1 MGNNTYI
8 RGQKE
13 LIEEVH
19 DTGLCTGCGA
29 CVNLCPYYATSMD
42 KTVVKDVCDR
52 AAGRCYAFC
61 PRTPT
66 DLASIRQQLFDPQD
80 LTPEL
85 GAVKGFYL
93 TRASDPGI
101 RSIAQHGGTV
111 TTLMALALA
120 EGIIDTA
127 LLAEGGGAT
136 LPRGVAVSDAGE
148 VSKLAKSKFIAA
160 PMVEAFNMAAQ
171 SDAQKIGIVATP
183 CQTLALAKMKMK
195 PFPKNDSQIGKLHL
209 TIGLFCGWVLSWR
222 SFKELLDEKVHKQT
236 VVSLDIP
243 PSKYKTMQAETA
255 SGLVEIPLEEV
266 EACVREACKFC
277 TDVTAEFS
285 DISVGSARLP
295 DGWEVAK
302 GWNQVIVRTA
312 TGEALMQLA
321 KDRQVLEF
329 RDVPDGNLEKLKQA
343 SVKKKKTALDN
354 LACKSGDREDL
365 LYLDC
370 RDPVFQTFD
379 W

>member
-1 MGNNTYI
+1 MGNKTYI

-13 LIEEVH
+13 LREEVH

-29 CVNLCPYYATSMD
+29 CVNLCPYYATSRD
-42 KTVVKDVCDR
+42 KTVVKDLCDR
-52 AAGRCYAFC
+52 SSGRCYAFC

-66 DLASIRQQLFDPQD
+66 DLESIRQQLFEAQD

-93 TRASDPGI
+93 TRSSDPDT
-101 RSIAQHGGTV
+101 RALAQHGGTV
-111 TTLMALALA
+111 TTLMSLALS

-127 LLAEGGGAT
+127 LLAEGGGSD
-136 LPRGVAVSDAGE
+136 LPSGVAVSQASE

-160 PMVEAFNMAAQ
+160 PMVEAFNKAVLG
-171 SDAQKIGIVATP
+171 DAQKIGVVATP

-195 PFPKNDSQIGKLHL
+195 PFPKNDSQIGKLRL

-222 SFKELLDEKVHKQT
+222 SFKQLLDQKVDQQKI
-236 VVSLDIP
+236 VSLDIP
-243 PSKYKTMQAETA
+243 PSKYKTMQVETN
-255 SGLVEIPLEEV
+255 SGLVEIPLDEV

-312 TGEALMQLA
+312 AGEALMQLA
-321 KDRQVLEF
+321 KDRRVLEF
-329 RDVPDGNLEKLKQA
+329 REVPEGNLEKLKQA
-343 SVKKKKTALDN
+343 SLKKKRTALDN
-354 LACKSGDREDL
+354 LACKSGDRDDL

>member
-93 TRASDPGI
+93 TRASDPDI
-101 RSIAQHGGTV
+101 RAIAQHGGTV
-111 TTLMALALA
+111 TALMSLALA

-127 LLAEGGGAT
+127 LLAEGGGSS
-136 LPRGVAVSDAGE
+136 LPRGVAVSDARE
-148 VSKLAKSKFIAA
+148 VPKLAKSKFIAA
-160 PMVEAFNMAAQ
+160 PMVEAFNKAAQ
-171 SDAQKIGIVATP
+171 SDAQKIGVVATP
-183 CQTLALAKMKMK
+183 CQTLALAKMRMK

-222 SFKELLDEKVHKQT
+222 SFKQLLHQKVHQQT
-236 VVSLDIP
+236 VVGLDIP
-243 PSKYKTMQAETA
+243 PSKYKTMQVETD
-255 SGLVEIPLEEV
+255 SGLVEIPLDEV

-312 TGEALMQLA
+312 AGEALMQLA

-329 RDVPDGNLEKLKQA
+329 RDVPDGNLEKLKRA

-354 LACKSGDREDL
+354 LACKSGDRDDL

>member
-1 MGNNTYI
+1 MGNKTYI

-13 LIEEVH
+13 LREEVH

-29 CVNLCPYYATSMD
+29 CVNLCPYYATSRD
-42 KTVVKDVCDR
+42 KTVVKDLCDR
-52 AAGRCYAFC
+52 SSGRCYAFC

-66 DLASIRQQLFDPQD
+66 DLESIRQQLFEAQD

-93 TRASDPGI
+93 TRSSDPDT
-101 RSIAQHGGTV
+101 RALAQHGGTV
-111 TTLMALALA
+111 TTLMSLALS

-127 LLAEGGGAT
+127 LLAEGGGSD
-136 LPRGVAVSDAGE
+136 LPSGVAVSQASE

-160 PMVEAFNMAAQ
+160 PMVEAFNKAVLG
-171 SDAQKIGIVATP
+171 DAQKIGVVATP

-195 PFPKNDSQIGKLHL
+195 PFPKNDNKIGKLRL

-222 SFKELLDEKVHKQT
+222 SFKQLLDQKVDQQKI
-236 VVSLDIP
+236 VSLDIP
-243 PSKYKTMQAETA
+243 PSKYKTMQVETN
-255 SGLVEIPLEEV
+255 SGLVEIPLDEV

-312 TGEALMQLA
+312 AGEALMQLA
-321 KDRQVLEF
+321 KDRRVLEF
-329 RDVPDGNLEKLKQA
+329 REVPEGNLEKLKQA
-343 SVKKKKTALDN
+343 SLKKKRTALDN
-354 LACKSGDREDL
+354 LACKSGDRDDL

>member
-1 MGNNTYI
+1 MKKQLMI

-13 LIEEVH
+13 LIEQVH
-19 DTGLCTGCGA
+19 DQGLCTGCGA
-29 CVNLCPYYATSMD
+29 CVNLCPYYATSKD
-42 KTVVKDVCDR
+42 KTVIKDICDR
-52 AAGRCYAFC
+52 EAGRCYAFC

-66 DLASIRQQLFDPQD
+66 DLEAIRARLFDQQD
-80 LTPEL
+80 LTSEI
-85 GAVKGFYL
+85 GAVKGLYL
-93 TRASDPGI
+93 TRSADKQI
-101 RSIAQHGGTV
+101 RSVAQHGGTV
-111 TTLMALALA
+111 TTLMALALEA
-120 EGIIDTA
+120 GIIDTA
-127 LLAEGGGAT
+127 LLAEGGGSS
-136 LPRGVAVSDAGE
+136 LPRGVAVTDPSE

-160 PMVEAFNMAAQ
+160 PMVEAFNEVCQ
-171 SDAQKIGIVATP
+171 GDAKKIGIVATP

-195 PFPKNDSQIGKLHL
+195 PFPKNHSHIDKLRL
-209 TIGLFCGWVLSWR
+209 TVGLFCGWVLSWQGL
-222 SFKELLDEKVHKQT
+222 KELLAEKIRQQP

-243 PSKYKTMQAETA
+243 PSKYKSMQVRTET
-255 SGLVEIPLEEV
+255 GLVDISLDEV
-266 EACVREACKFC
+266 EPHVREACKYC

-295 DGWEVAK
+295 EGWEVAK

-312 TGEALMQLA
+312 VGRQLLQLA
-321 KDRQVLEF
+321 QDRGVLEF
-329 RDVPDGNLEKLKQA
+329 RDVPDGNIEKLKQA

-370 RDPVFQTFD
+370 RDPVFGTFD

>member
-1 MGNNTYI
+1 MANKNFI

-13 LIEEVH
+13 LIAEVQ
-19 DTGLCTGCGA
+19 DAGLCTGCGA
-29 CVNLCPYYATSMD
+29 CVNLCPYYATSKD

-52 AAGRCYAFC
+52 TAGRCYAFC

-66 DLASIRQQLFDPQD
+66 DLESIRQQLFDPQD

-93 TRASDPGI
+93 TRASDPSI

-111 TTLMALALA
+111 TTLMSLALA

-136 LPRGVAVSDAGE
+136 LPRGVAVSDASE
-148 VSKLAKSKFIAA
+148 VPKLAKSKFIAA
-160 PMVEAFNMAAQ
+160 PMVEAFNLAAQ
-171 SDAQKIGIVATP
+171 SKAQKIGIVATP

-195 PFPKNDSQIGKLHL
+195 PFPKNDSQIGKLSL

-222 SFKELLDEKVHKQT
+222 SFKQLLDQKVHEKA

-243 PSKYKTMQAETA
+243 PSKYKTMQVETA
-255 SGLVEIPLEEV
+255 SGLVDIPLEEV

-312 TGEALMQLA
+312 AGEALMQLA

-329 RDVPDGNLEKLKQA
+329 REVPDGNLEKLKQA
-343 SVKKKKTALDN
+343 SVNKKKTALDN
-354 LACKSGDREDL
+354 LACKSGDRDDL

>member
-1 MGNNTYI
+1 MANKNFI

-13 LIEEVH
+13 LIAEVQ
-19 DTGLCTGCGA
+19 DAGLCTGCGA
-29 CVNLCPYYATSMD
+29 CVNLCPYYATSKD

-52 AAGRCYAFC
+52 TAGRCYAFC

-66 DLASIRQQLFDPQD
+66 DLESIRQQLFDPQD

-111 TTLMALALA
+111 TTLMSLALA

-136 LPRGVAVSDAGE
+136 LPRGVAVSDASE
-148 VSKLAKSKFIAA
+148 VPKLAKSKFIAA
-160 PMVEAFNMAAQ
+160 PMVEAFNLAAQ
-171 SDAQKIGIVATP
+171 SKAQKIGIVATP

-195 PFPKNDSQIGKLHL
+195 PFPKNDSQIGKLSL

-222 SFKELLDEKVHKQT
+222 SFKQLLDQKVHEKA

-243 PSKYKTMQAETA
+243 PSKYKTMQVETT
-255 SGLVEIPLEEV
+255 SGLVDIPLEKV

-312 TGEALMQLA
+312 AGEALMQLA

-329 RDVPDGNLEKLKQA
+329 REVPDGNLEKLKQA
-343 SVKKKKTALDN
+343 SVNKKKTALDN
-354 LACKSGDREDL
+354 LACKSGDRDDL

>member
-52 AAGRCYAFC
+52 PAGRCYAFC

-66 DLASIRQQLFDPQD
+66 DLASIRKQLFDPQD

-136 LPRGVAVSDAGE
+136 LPRGVAVSDAGG

-255 SGLVEIPLEEV
+255 SGMVEIPLEEV

>member
-52 AAGRCYAFC
+52 PAGRCYAFC

-66 DLASIRQQLFDPQD
+66 DLASIRKQLFDPQD

>member
-42 KTVVKDVCDR
+42 KTVVKDACDR
-52 AAGRCYAFC
+52 GVGRCYAFC

-66 DLASIRQQLFDPQD
+66 DLESIRKQLFDSQD

-93 TRASDPGI
+93 TRASDPDI
-101 RSIAQHGGTV
+101 RAIAQHGGTV
-111 TTLMALALA
+111 TSLMSLALA

-127 LLAEGGGAT
+127 LLAEGGGSS
-136 LPRGVAVSDAGE
+136 LPRGVAVSDARE
-148 VSKLAKSKFIAA
+148 VPKLAKSKFIAA
-160 PMVEAFNMAAQ
+160 PMVEAFNKAAQ
-171 SDAQKIGIVATP
+171 SDAQKIGVVATP
-183 CQTLALAKMKMK
+183 CQTLALAKMRMK

-222 SFKELLDEKVHKQT
+222 SFKQLLHQKVHQQT
-236 VVSLDIP
+236 VVGLDIP
-243 PSKYKTMQAETA
+243 PSKYKTMQVETD
-255 SGLVEIPLEEV
+255 SGLVEIPLDEV

-312 TGEALMQLA
+312 AGEALMQLA

-329 RDVPDGNLEKLKQA
+329 RDVPDGNLEKLKRA
-343 SVKKKKTALDN
+343 SVKKKRTA
-354 LACKSGDREDL
+354 
-365 LYLDC
+365 
-370 RDPVFQTFD
+370 
-379 W
+379 

>member
-1 MGNNTYI
+1 MGKNTYI

-13 LIEEVH
+13 LMEEVH

-52 AAGRCYAFC
+52 ATGRCYAFC

-66 DLASIRQQLFDPQD
+66 DLTSIRKQLFDPQD

-93 TRASDPGI
+93 TRASDPDI

-111 TTLMALALA
+111 TTLMSLALA

-136 LPRGVAVSDAGE
+136 LPRGVAVSDARE
-148 VSKLAKSKFIAA
+148 VPKLAKSKFIAA
-160 PMVEAFNMAAQ
+160 PMVEAFNKAAQ
-171 SDAQKIGIVATP
+171 SDAQKIGVVATP

-195 PFPKNDSQIGKLHL
+195 PFPKNDNQIGKLHL

-222 SFKELLDEKVHKQT
+222 SFKHLLHQKVHQQA
-236 VVSLDIP
+236 VVGLDIP
-243 PSKYKTMQAETA
+243 PSKYKTMQVETD
-255 SGLVEIPLEEV
+255 SGLVEIPLDEV

-312 TGEALMQLA
+312 AGEALMQLA

-343 SVKKKKTALDN
+343 SVKKKKTALEN
-354 LACKSGDREDL
+354 LACKSGDRDDL

-370 RDPVFQTFD
+370 RDPVFKTFD

>member
-1 MGNNTYI
+1 MGKNTYI

-13 LIEEVH
+13 LMEEVH

-52 AAGRCYAFC
+52 ATGRCYAFC

-66 DLASIRQQLFDPQD
+66 DLTSIRKQLFDSQD

-93 TRASDPGI
+93 TRASDPDI

-111 TTLMALALA
+111 TTLMSLALA

-136 LPRGVAVSDAGE
+136 LPRGVAVSDARE
-148 VSKLAKSKFIAA
+148 VPKLAKSKFIAA
-160 PMVEAFNMAAQ
+160 PMVEAFNKAAQ
-171 SDAQKIGIVATP
+171 SDAQKIGVVATP

-195 PFPKNDSQIGKLHL
+195 PFPKNDNQIGKLHL

-222 SFKELLDEKVHKQT
+222 SFKHLLHQKVHQQA
-236 VVSLDIP
+236 VVGLDIP
-243 PSKYKTMQAETA
+243 PSKYKTMQVETD
-255 SGLVEIPLEEV
+255 SGLVEIPLDEV

-312 TGEALMQLA
+312 AGEALMQLA

-354 LACKSGDREDL
+354 LACKSGDRDDL

-370 RDPVFQTFD
+370 RDPVFKTFD

>member
-1 MGNNTYI
+1 MGKNTYI

-52 AAGRCYAFC
+52 ATGRCYAFC

-66 DLASIRQQLFDPQD
+66 DLESIRKQLFDPQD

-93 TRASDPGI
+93 TRASDPDI

-111 TTLMALALA
+111 TTLMSLALA

-136 LPRGVAVSDAGE
+136 LPRGVAVSDARE
-148 VSKLAKSKFIAA
+148 VPKLAKSKFIAA
-160 PMVEAFNMAAQ
+160 PMVEAFNEAAQ
-171 SDAQKIGIVATP
+171 SDAQKIGVVATP

-195 PFPKNDSQIGKLHL
+195 PFPKNDNQIGKLHL

-222 SFKELLDEKVHKQT
+222 SFKHLLHQKVHQQA
-236 VVSLDIP
+236 VVGLDIP
-243 PSKYKTMQAETA
+243 PSKYKTMQVETD
-255 SGLVEIPLEEV
+255 SGLVEIPLDEV

-312 TGEALMQLA
+312 AGEALMQLA

-354 LACKSGDREDL
+354 LACKSGDRDDL

>member
-1 MGNNTYI
+1 MENKTYI

-13 LIEEVH
+13 LMEEVH
-19 DTGLCTGCGA
+19 HNGLCTGCGA

-66 DLASIRQQLFDPQD
+66 DLESIRKQLFDPKD

-85 GAVKGFYL
+85 GAVKSFYL
-93 TRASDPGI
+93 TRASDPDI

-111 TTLMALALA
+111 TTLMSLALS

-127 LLAEGGGAT
+127 LLAEGGGSS
-136 LPRGVAVSDAGE
+136 LPRGVAVSDARE
-148 VSKLAKSKFIAA
+148 VPKLAKSKFIAA
-160 PMVEAFNMAAQ
+160 PMVEAFNKAAQ
-171 SDAQKIGIVATP
+171 GDAQKIGVVATP

-222 SFKELLDEKVHKQT
+222 SFKQLLHEKVHQQT
-236 VVSLDIP
+236 VVGLDIP
-243 PSKYKTMQAETA
+243 PSKYKTMQVETD

-312 TGEALMQLA
+312 AGKALMQLA

-329 RDVPDGNLEKLKQA
+329 RDVPHGNLDKLKQA

-354 LACKSGDREDL
+354 LACKSGDRDDL

>member
-1 MGNNTYI
+1 MENKTYI

-13 LIEEVH
+13 LKEEVH

-29 CVNLCPYYATSMD
+29 CVNLCPYYATSRD
-42 KTVVKDVCDR
+42 KTVVKDLCDR
-52 AAGRCYAFC
+52 SAGRCYAFC

-66 DLASIRQQLFDPQD
+66 DLEAIRQQLFEAQD

-93 TRASDPGI
+93 TRASDPET
-101 RSIAQHGGTV
+101 RALAQHGGTV
-111 TTLMALALA
+111 TALMSLALS

-127 LLAEGGGAT
+127 VLAEGGGSD
-136 LPRGVAVSDAGE
+136 LPSGVAVSQASE

-160 PMVEAFNMAAQ
+160 PMVEAFNKAVLG
-171 SDAQKIGIVATP
+171 DAKKIGVVATP

-195 PFPKNDSQIGKLHL
+195 PFSKNDSQIGKLRL

-222 SFKELLDEKVHKQT
+222 SFKQLLDQKIDQQKI
-236 VVSLDIP
+236 VSLDIP
-243 PSKYKTMQAETA
+243 PSKYKTMQVETNN
-255 SGLVEIPLEEV
+255 GLIEIPLDEV

-312 TGEALMQLA
+312 AGESLMKLA
-321 KDRQVLEF
+321 KDRRVLEF
-329 RDVPDGNLEKLKQA
+329 RDVPGGNLDKLKQA
-343 SVKKKKTALDN
+343 SLKKKRTALDN
-354 LACKSGDREDL
+354 LACKSGDRDDL

>member
-1 MGNNTYI
+1 MTNKNFI

-13 LIEEVH
+13 LIEQVQ
-19 DTGLCTGCGA
+19 DAGLCTGCGA
-29 CVNLCPYYATSMD
+29 CVNLCPYYATSKD
-42 KTVVKDVCDR
+42 KTVVKDLCDR
-52 AAGRCYAFC
+52 ESGRCYAFC

-66 DLASIRQQLFDPQD
+66 DLEAIRQRLFDPED
-80 LTPEL
+80 LTSEL
-85 GAVKGFYL
+85 GAVKGFYI
-93 TRASDPGI
+93 TRSVDKRI
-101 RSIAQHGGTV
+101 QSVAQHGGTV
-111 TTLMALALA
+111 TTLMRLALEA
-120 EGIIDTA
+120 GIIDTA
-127 LLAEGGGAT
+127 LLAEGGGSS
-136 LPRGVAVSDAGE
+136 LPKGVAVTDPNE

-160 PMVEAFNMAAQ
+160 PMVEAFNEVCQ

-195 PFPKNDSQIGKLHL
+195 PFPKNDSQIDKLHL

-222 SFKELLDEKVHKQT
+222 GLKELLEQKTHHQPI
-236 VVSLDIP
+236 VSLDIP
-243 PSKYKTMQAETA
+243 PSKYKSMQVQTD
-255 SGLVEIPLEEV
+255 SDLVEVALDEV
-266 EACVREACKFC
+266 EPHVREACKYC

-295 DGWEVAK
+295 EGWEVAK

-312 TGEALMQLA
+312 VGQELLQLA
-321 KDRQVLEF
+321 KDRGVLEF
-329 RDVPDGNLEKLKQA
+329 RDVPDGNLDKLKQA
-343 SVKKKKTALDN
+343 SVNKKKTALDN

-370 RDPVFQTFD
+370 RDPVFGTFD